1 MILTRKVFPIMIM
14 ASLMLPGFLTDAIGQ
29 NSAYRQGDK
38 ALCNI
43 GDINRR
49 VEVHYYENEKAVPC
63 EVHYYKDTEEPGEDR
78 VLWRAESE
86 TGYCEN
92 KMTAF
97 VGELTG
103 FGWYCE
109 EQGNNPPALQHEK
122 LDGGIPP
129 ALQLDGASN

>member
-29 NSAYRQGDK
+29 NTAYRQGDK

-43 GDINRR
+43 GDVMRR
-49 VEVHYYENEKAVPC
+49 VEVHYYGNEKAVPC

-97 VGELTG
+97 VDDLSG

-109 EQGNNPPALQHEK
+109 SDA
-122 LDGGIPP
+122 DIPP
-129 ALQLDGASN
+129 SLQPEKNSE

>member
-1 MILTRKVFPIMIM
+1 MILFRKVFPVMIM
-14 ASLMLPGFLTDAIGQ
+14 ATFMLPCVLTNAFGD
-29 NSAYRQGDK
+29 SAYRQGEK

-43 GDINRR
+43 GDVMRR
-49 VEVHYYENEKAVPC
+49 VEVHYYENDKPVPC
-63 EVHYYKDTEEPGEDR
+63 EVHYYKETEEPGEDR
-78 VLWRAESE
+78 VLWRADSE

-109 EQGNNPPALQHEK
+109 SEG
-122 LDGGIPP
+122 DIPP
-129 ALQLDGASN
+129 ALQLEDSSR